1 MVHVRCVEAKTAREV
16 PEATPK
22 HIGIR
27 NLNEQSLDKLEML
40 SILPIKW
47 LRMEDRFQTS
57 INCIFFKLRMVLTR
71 MRRPNFNG

>member
-1 MVHVRCVEAKTAREV
+1 MVHVRCEEAKKAREV

-27 NLNEQSLDKLEML
+27 NLNEQSLDKLEKL
-40 SILPIKW
+40 SIKW
-47 LRMEDRFQTS
+47 LRTEDRFQTS

-71 MRRPNFNG
+71 MRRPNFND

>member
-27 NLNEQSLDKLEML
+27 NLNEQSLDKLEKL
-40 SILPIKW
+40 SIKW
-47 LRMEDRFQTS
+47 LRTEDRFQTS

-71 MRRPNFNG
+71 MRRPNFND